1 MVPCKNTHTGQI
13 YQICKDQPI
22 SQCYRDAFLT
32 EEFYKNLTKCNNYM
46 VDFTVNG
53 VLSIFAICSADA
65 NDDYTIRLWAPLE
78 AEEAADDGRSR
89 ISGITSKSTKT

>member
-1 MVPCKNTHTGQI
+1 
-13 YQICKDQPI
+13 
-22 SQCYRDAFLT
+22 
-32 EEFYKNLTKCNNYM
+32 M

-89 ISGITSKSTKT
+89 ISGITSKSTKTEFKFFIFKKYLDYL